1 MTPIFFKDQKEFRK
15 WLEKNHCKES
25 ELSVGYYKIGSG
37 KPNMTWSQ
45 SVDEALC
52 FGWIDGVRKSIDS
65 ERYCIRFTP
74 RKSSSI
80 WSTVNLKKVD
90 QLIEKG
96 LMKQSGLEVYNKR
109 KITKSGLYSFEKET
123 SKLTEV
129 FENEFKSHKHAWEF
143 FTKQAPS
150 YQKTIL
156 HWIMSAKQ
164 EKTKQSRLSKAIIA
178 SEKQTKIY

>member
-15 WLEKNHCKES
+15 WLEKNHSKES
-25 ELSVGYYKIGSG
+25 ELLAGYYKVGSG
-37 KPNMTWSQ
+37 KPSMTWSQ

-52 FGWIDGVRKSIDS
+52 FGWIDGVRKSIDR

-74 RKSSSI
+74 RKPSSI
-80 WSTVNLKKVD
+80 WSTVNLKKVE
-90 QLIEKG
+90 QLTEKG
-96 LMKQSGLEVYNKR
+96 LMKQFGLEVYNKR
-109 KITKSGLYSFEKET
+109 KIANSGLYSFEKDTAKMSEI
-123 SKLTEV
+123 
-129 FENEFKSHKHAWEF
+129 FENEFKSHKDAWEF

-164 EKTKQSRLSKAIIA
+164 EKTQQSRLSKAIIA
-178 SEKQTKIY
+178 SEKHSKIY

>member
-15 WLEKNHCKES
+15 WLEKNYGKES
-25 ELSVGYYKIGSG
+25 ELSVGYYKVGSG
-37 KPNMTWSQ
+37 KPSMTWSQ

-52 FGWIDGVRKSIDS
+52 FGWIDGVRNSIDS

-74 RKSSSI
+74 RKPSSI
-80 WSTVNLKKVD
+80 WSAINLRKVE

-96 LMKQSGLEVYNKR
+96 LMKEPGLEVYNKR
-109 KITKSGLYSFEKET
+109 KVANVGLYSFEKET
-123 SKLTEV
+123 SKLSEI
-129 FENEFKSHKHAWEF
+129 FENEFKSHNDAWDF

-164 EKTKQSRLSKAIIA
+164 EKTKKSRLTKTIIA
-178 SEKQTKIY
+178 SEQRTKIF